1 METTHLS
8 LLQRAKDE
16 MGSSTW
22 KEFFDLYSHLIDSW
36 LRRRGLQAQD
46 IEDVR
51 QEVLT
56 VVIRELPNFEHN
68 GRTGAFRAWLRL
80 ATANRLR
87 QFWRESTRRKDRAD
101 LGQFA
106 EMADQL
112 EDPDS
117 QLSRMWDIEHDKIVL
132 SKLLDRIE
140 TDFKPNT
147 IKAFRRV
154 AVANEDEKKVADDL
168 GITVNAVRIAQSR
181 VLRTLRQLAAGL
193 ID

>member
-16 MGSSTW
+16 MGSTTW
-22 KEFFDLYSHLIDSW
+22 KEFFDLYSDLIDSW

-56 VVIRELPNFEHN
+56 VVIRELPKFEHN

-87 QFWRESTRRKDRAD
+87 QFWRESTRRKNRGD

-140 TDFKPNT
+140 SDFKPNT

-154 AVANEDEKKVADDL
+154 AVANEDEKRVADEL
-168 GITVNAVRIAQSR
+168 GMTVNAVRIAQSR

>member
-16 MGSSTW
+16 MGSTTW
-22 KEFFDLYSHLIDSW
+22 KDFFDLYSHLIDSW

-87 QFWRESTRRKDRAD
+87 QFWRDSTRRKDRPD
-101 LGQFA
+101 VGQFA
-106 EMADQL
+106 DMADQL
-112 EDPDS
+112 EDPETGLVPASITIATADGY
-117 QLSRMWDIEHDKIVL
+117 LGDIKWGGGYIPQTRFYHL
-132 SKLLDRIE
+132 H
-140 TDFKPNT
+140 
-147 IKAFRRV
+147 
-154 AVANEDEKKVADDL
+154 
-168 GITVNAVRIAQSR
+168 NAPFYSIGVE
-181 VLRTLRQLAAGL
+181 
-193 ID
+193 